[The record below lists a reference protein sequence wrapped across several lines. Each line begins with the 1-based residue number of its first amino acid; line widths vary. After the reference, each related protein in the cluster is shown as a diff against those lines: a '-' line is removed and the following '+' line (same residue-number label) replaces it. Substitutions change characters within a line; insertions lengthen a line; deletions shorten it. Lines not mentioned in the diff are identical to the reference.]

1 MDSEQRKTP
10 RRILRV
16 RAHVEIAGRQL
27 MTRTH
32 DLSTDGISIL
42 LPFPPPRASVARIQF
57 TLLSGSTLHT
67 IVLTAKL
74 THCTLSA
81 DEFRSGFAIVQIAD
95 KDQQLVNAFCKG

>member
-16 RAHVEIAGRQL
+16 RAHVDIAGRQV

-32 DLSTDGISIL
+32 DLSIDGISVL
-42 LPFPPPRASVARIQF
+42 LPFPPPRASVGRIRF
-57 TLLSGSTLHT
+57 TPLTGSGLHT
-67 IVLTAKL
+67 VALTGKL

-81 DEFRSGFAIVQIAD
+81 DQFRSGFSIV
-95 KDQQLVNAFCKG
+95 